1 MGAHGLTSDVRGPSG
16 PKERLVWADVAKG
29 ACIVLVVLWHVIM
42 KHFLQVQWNIPVP
55 LAGAWGAAGE
65 VLLPL
70 RMPLF
75 FAISGFFAA
84 GALAR
89 PWRVVGRSKVAK
101 FFYLYAL
108 WLLIHTAVFSFV
120 PEDFD
125 TARAGSFGEL
135 LAQLTISPTNLWYLY
150 ALALYF
156 VLAKVLRPVPPLVML
171 AVAFVVS
178 AAASAELIPTPG
190 DRKDLFENLLFFL
203 AGAYGKS
210 YLARVATAA
219 NWPRFFAVAVPY
231 VGILAVT
238 YYLGA
243 DTWFG
248 LMPTISF
255 VAVFLGVTAASLI
268 TRWEALANGLV
279 SLGRRTLPIYVM
291 HMPVL
296 ALLHAVLVGLISSA
310 GPTVQLVVAAV
321 EPLVLTAVVVAI
333 CLGLYRILP
342 TKWLFDLPG
351 GPVRT
356 PAKEGAGR

>member
-1 MGAHGLTSDVRGPSG
+1 
-16 PKERLVWADVAKG
+16 
-29 ACIVLVVLWHVIM
+29 M

-279 SLGRRTLPIYVM
+279 SLGRRTLYVDGTRSFWQRRARKQLFAWARASSGRRLM
-291 HMPVL
+291 ISEGQAEPWEAVTTPPNPSGRSMYSCRPEHLIENYNRWMRWTRGAGL
-296 ALLHAVLVGLISSA
+296 ALDAYLFWGAEYWMLRQQSGDSSYIRSF
-310 GPTVQLVVAAV
+310 
-321 EPLVLTAVVVAI
+321 E
-333 CLGLYRILP
+333 RILEQ
-342 TKWLFDLPG
+342 
-351 GPVRT
+351 
-356 PAKEGAGR
+356 A